1 MKIQI
6 LKKGN
11 VKVKPMA
18 VCPMFVDVPPEAN
31 KK

>member
-6 LKKGN
+6 LKKGSRAR
-11 VKVKPMA
+11 PGEP
-18 VCPMFVDVPPEAN
+18 CPWIMEVPPEAN

>member
-6 LKKGN
+6 VKKGSR
-11 VKVKPMA
+11 VKATEP
-18 VCPMFVDVPPEAN
+18 CPWIMEVPPEAN